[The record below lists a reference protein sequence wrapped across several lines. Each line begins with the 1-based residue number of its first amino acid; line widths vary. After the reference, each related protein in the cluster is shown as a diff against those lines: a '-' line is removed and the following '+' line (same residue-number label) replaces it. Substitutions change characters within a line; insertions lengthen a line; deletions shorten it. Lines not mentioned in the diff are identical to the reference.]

1 MDGVWLPAGEE
12 NPGARGLP
20 DSRPTPGPGIAKGEA
35 FSPLARR
42 RSPEVNKIAS
52 ACQAEPDPADSEIRN
67 PDSTAKNITGHAVNV
82 GLRPTQPQP
91 NRRPIATAQGP
102 APSVGQDVGPR
113 ADREAN
119 RPPLGPPFQPLIV
132 TGDRS
137 PSGDLAFAAG

>member
-1 MDGVWLPAGEE
+1 MEAVRGQDDRKREYHAMDGVWLPAGEE

-20 DSRPTPGPGIAKGEA
+20 DSRHTPMARGQGGRA
-35 FSPLARR
+35 FCPLAAPANGRLANRNSRR
-42 RSPEVNKIAS
+42 GG
-52 ACQAEPDPADSEIRN
+52 
-67 PDSTAKNITGHAVNV
+67 TGSS
-82 GLRPTQPQP
+82 QSQIP

-119 RPPLGPPFQPLIV
+119 RPPLGPPFQPLSV

-137 PSGDLAFAAG
+137 PSGDLDFAAG